1 MSMIR
6 HFALKTLPLAVLSA
20 WVVLHDIPAFAQQA
34 AHSIPSGTP
43 VEQPA
48 LTNTEGFSTA
58 GEPTQPNP
66 LRDSVVIGL
75 ENNPTL
81 SAELSGLSAQ
91 IEEANVKFGGLLPT
105 VDLRGSTGR
114 EKTKIDTVGS
124 RTYNANSYGIEA
136 RQNIFNGF
144 ASQSRYLASYADAMQ
159 SYYRYLN
166 KANQVAF
173 EASSAHIDVSRAQ
186 ALVKLAERNLKVH
199 QDLMNKIDEKVK
211 SGVARESDLEQARSR
226 YTLALSNLATE
237 KANAFTA
244 MSNYQRITDRV
255 WPINDE
261 GQYVLQANFEVD
273 NIERLVFALNTHPL
287 LRAAN
292 AAIEASKQ
300 AVTAASEGFYP
311 RIDLRAKSD
320 VYSNYLSTFDERQI
334 SSVDVLASMNLYR
347 GGADSASRN
356 AAIHRKMRALD
367 DKLVTCRAIRQNSQ
381 NALFDVNSLQRKQN
395 YLRAQTDAIAKA
407 RAAYEQQFAVGRRS
421 LLDLLSAENEYYQ
434 AHRGLINIDADL
446 SVAKLRLLSATGQL
460 IGLFGVDDL
469 VKAGEPVKRQVILYK
484 EQSQSGAESEGCP
497 AELINIQGFQMPAIG
512 FDDAFKKVGNDQP
525 SSVPQPLVQQDAAPG
540 VLPTL
545 PVSMTAQAPQ
555 KPAESVDPATV
566 SKNLIS
572 RTSEWLKAWQNKDVN
587 AYIAFYAPTFKP
599 EQGNYESWEVNRR
612 ERLRSAAKIEI
623 DMTDVQV
630 VPNFDDPTVYELTF
644 TQNYRSNNYQE
655 KSKKT
660 LTWKQQGGQW
670 QIVRERNEPLTG
682 TSAKAPGPVQ
692 KTSKMTQL

>member
-1 MSMIR
+1 MTR
-6 HFALKTLPLAVLSA
+6 HFALKTLPLALLST
-20 WVVLHDIPAFAQQA
+20 WVVLHDLPALAQQTANDAMTGAQIGQPVSPDVPGA
-34 AHSIPSGTP
+34 A
-43 VEQPA
+43 EPA
-48 LTNTEGFSTA
+48 EA
-58 GEPTQPNP
+58 AQPNP
-66 LRDSVVIGL
+66 LRDSVVLGL
-75 ENNPTL
+75 ESNPAL
-81 SAELSGLSAQ
+81 SAEVSGLSAQ

-105 VDLRGSTGR
+105 VDLRGSAGR
-114 EKTKIDTVGS
+114 EKTKIDGVGS

-136 RQNIFNGF
+136 RQNVFNGF

-199 QDLMNKIDEKVK
+199 QDLMAKIDEKVK

-273 NIERLVFALNTHPL
+273 NVERLVFALNTHPL

-395 YLRAQTDAIAKA
+395 YLRAQTEAITKA

-484 EQSQSGAESEGCP
+484 EQTQTGAEAEGCP
-497 AELINIQGFQMPAIG
+497 AELINIQGFQMPNIG
-512 FDDAFKKVGNDQP
+512 FDDAFKKVSNDPLP
-525 SSVPQPLVQQDAAPG
+525 SAPEPLVQQDVNSNA
-540 VLPTL
+540 LPTM
-545 PVSMTAQAPQ
+545 PVNMNLQAPP
-555 KPAESVDPATV
+555 KTAETVDPATV
-566 SKNLIS
+566 SKNLIA
-572 RTSEWLKAWQNKDVN
+572 RTGDWLKAWQSKDVN
-587 AYIAFYAPTFKP
+587 AYIAFYSPTFKP
-599 EQGNYESWEVNRR
+599 EQGNYESWEINRR

-630 VPNFDDPTVYELTF
+630 VPNFDDPTIYELTF

-670 QIVRERNEPLTG
+670 QIVRERNEPLTAAPAK
-682 TSAKAPGPVQ
+682 SASPAH
-692 KTSKMTQL
+692 KTGKMTQL